1 MSPFMFSFL
10 LVVFLQFSSLTV
22 EPPDVVVA
30 TPTSP
35 TEATADNFQLLIRIP
50 HSLISKGVDR
60 DFQNSST
67 VQREVMG
74 TNSKGTAHC
83 QGTVTCTIE
92 TKTDGA
98 AFCCRIS
105 GTVQSDTCGTNG
117 PAIIHSNAYT
127 SYVAH
132 KRFSFDGHQFTNS
145 PASVVANTRLTI
157 TGIDSTLPRLRGR
170 IVRRVAT
177 QRAEQSHSQA
187 ESITMSLTE
196 QELCERIDADFDARI
211 VELNQSFA
219 KRLSI
224 LKHFP
229 SAGNKIHIRSH
240 PDRVEICLGKAL
252 IRPSGGIGVRAPMGN
267 AIELWLRID
276 PGLIAQT
283 PIAAFL
289 VSKAPNWLATYL
301 SSNPNLFV
309 AVNKEIAIEAH
320 DGWVVLRLNEG

>member
-1 MSPFMFSFL
+1 MFSL
-10 LVVFLQFSSLTV
+10 LLAVLIQSSSLNV
-22 EPPDVVVA
+22 EQSEIVVA
-30 TPTSP
+30 TPILQK
-35 TEATADNFQLLIRIP
+35 ETAADDFPILIRIP
-50 HSLISKGVDR
+50 HSLVSKGVDR
-60 DFQNSST
+60 DFKQSST

-74 TNSKGTAHC
+74 TNSKGIAHC
-83 QGTVTCTIE
+83 QGSVTCTIE

-117 PAIIHSNAYT
+117 PAIIKSNAFT

-132 KRFSFDGHQFTNS
+132 KRFSFDGHHFTSS
-145 PASVVANTRLTI
+145 PASVDANTRLTI
-157 TGIDSTLPRLRGR
+157 TGIDSTLPRLMGR
-170 IVRRVAT
+170 IVRNVAT
-177 QRAEQSHSQA
+177 KRANQSHSQA
-187 ESITMSLTE
+187 EEITRSMTE
-196 QELCERIDADFDARI
+196 KELREGIDADFDARI

-229 SAGNKIHIRSH
+229 SAGNKVHIRSQ
-240 PDRVEICLGKAL
+240 PDSVEICLGKAPV
-252 IRPSGGIGVRAPMGN
+252 RPSEWIGVRAPMGN

-289 VSKAPNWLATYL
+289 VSKAPTWLATYL

-309 AVNKEIAIEAH
+309 AVNKEIAMEAH
-320 DGWVVLRLNEG
+320 EGWVVLRLNEG

>member
-1 MSPFMFSFL
+1 MFTL
-10 LVVFLQFSSLTV
+10 LLAVLLQSSSVTV
-22 EPPDVVVA
+22 ETPAVVVA
-30 TPTSP
+30 SP
-35 TEATADNFQLLIRIP
+35 PSAREAIADDFPVMIRIP
-50 HSLISKGVDR
+50 LSLISKGVDR
-60 DFQNSST
+60 DFKHSST

-92 TKTDGA
+92 EKTDGA

-105 GTVQSDTCGTNG
+105 GAVQSDTCGTNG
-117 PAIIHSNAYT
+117 PAIIQSNAFT

-132 KRFSFDGHQFTNS
+132 KRFSFDGYQFTTA

-157 TGIDSTLPRLRGR
+157 IGIDSTLPRLRGR

-187 ESITMSLTE
+187 ETITRSMTE
-196 QELCERIDADFDARI
+196 QELCQRIDADFDARI

-219 KRLSI
+219 KRLSF

-229 SAGNKIHIRSH
+229 SAGNRVHIRSH
-240 PDRVEICLGKAL
+240 PDCVEICLGKAP
-252 IRPSGGIGVRAPMGN
+252 IRPSDGIEVHTPMGN

-276 PGLIAQT
+276 PGLIAQK

-289 VSKAPNWLATYL
+289 VSKAPTWLATYL

-309 AVNKEIAIEAH
+309 AVNKEIAIEVH
-320 DGWVVLRLNEG
+320 DGWLVLRLSEG